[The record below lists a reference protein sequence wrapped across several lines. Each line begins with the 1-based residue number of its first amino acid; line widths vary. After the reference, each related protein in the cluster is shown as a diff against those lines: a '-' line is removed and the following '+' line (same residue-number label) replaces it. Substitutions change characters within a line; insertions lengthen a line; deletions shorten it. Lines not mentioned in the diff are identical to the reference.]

1 MFKSFSQFR
10 LQSVFSLD
18 IILLLVFSIF
28 CILELIFN
36 LYQRKYAYA
45 ANIIVGTPGRV
56 MDLMEPKKD
65 KVGLDLGNVDH
76 FILDEA
82 DRLLDQGF
90 ADDMYKIHKEIVR
103 QRFDSFIS

>member
-1 MFKSFSQFR
+1 
-10 LQSVFSLD
+10 
-18 IILLLVFSIF
+18 
-28 CILELIFN
+28 
-36 LYQRKYAYA
+36 
-45 ANIIVGTPGRV
+45 

-103 QRFDSFIS
+103 QRFDTFIL

>member
-1 MFKSFSQFR
+1 
-10 LQSVFSLD
+10 
-18 IILLLVFSIF
+18 
-28 CILELIFN
+28 
-36 LYQRKYAYA
+36 
-45 ANIIVGTPGRV
+45 

-103 QRFDSFIS
+103 QRFDILNCHNESFIII